1 MAEDDPKP
9 ESETETG
16 KAAPDSAA
24 MRKVHERALDRF
36 DAVALPQQMVRAV
49 SLAARRFVIV
59 PGAMWEGEWG
69 DQYENTPRPEDD
81 KITKNLEKIETDYRE
96 NRLTA
101 DFKPAN
107 DDANSETAE
116 MLDGVHRADSEHFN
130 AQQARDNAFKEAL
143 RGGFGAYRET
153 TEYAHPDDPD
163 SDEQRINPGLQITD
177 ADQSVYFYGSNLYDK
192 SDARAAFVLTRELKA
207 IAEDKWGAKNCDPW
221 PSDRWRWSW
230 DWFTPETVCIAE
242 YYEVEHVADE
252 RITLTHETSGE
263 TQKFFASE
271 IDDDELAELKAL
283 GWKRES
289 KPAKRKRIH
298 KYILNG
304 SKVLKDCGYIAGTE
318 IPIVPVYGHVD
329 VVDGVEWW
337 RGYVLKK
344 MDPQRILNSMLS
356 NLVETASTA
365 PREVPLL
372 TPEQYSGF
380 VGTESFADVWAR
392 GNIDRLP
399 FLPINALRNEDG
411 SIVTAGPVGKIEPT
425 QVQPAA
431 AALLQIAIGSLSED
445 NDNADEVKA
454 NVSAE
459 AMDLA
464 AGRVDA
470 RSGIYLDNMR
480 LSVKREAEIYKSMAR
495 DIYFEPGRKVET
507 LTLDGEEGT
516 AILAEPFIDDQGV
529 YRIRN
534 DLSQGSYKVVADV
547 QESTATKRQKTVRE
561 SMAIS
566 EAATNAQAADLAQA
580 ALYMAVM
587 NMDGEGTQPM
597 QEFARRKLIDL
608 GVIEPTP
615 EEQKKIEEAAQAAEQ
630 APPDPAQQA
639 LMAQAGELASQAK
652 LNEAKAVETLASA
665 GLKEAQAAAVGGPE
679 SAPAAPSGLSAANDE
694 ASIRERLS
702 GADLKAAQAER
713 LRHETREGGR
723 MNDHKIEMERRA
735 DERADR
741 TPDAA

>member
-1 MAEDDPKP
+1 MSDDPTP
-9 ESETETG
+9 ESETDKG
-16 KAAPDSAA
+16 GVAPDSQ
-24 MRKVHERALDRF
+24 RLEKVHERALDRF
-36 DAVALPQQMVRAV
+36 DAIALPQQLVRAT
-49 SLAARRFVIV
+49 SLAARRFVTV
-59 PGAMWEGEWG
+59 PGAMWEGAFGE
-69 DQYENTPRPEDD
+69 QYENAPRPEDD

-101 DFKPAN
+101 DFKPAS
-107 DDANSETAE
+107 DAADSETAN
-116 MLDGVHRADSEHFN
+116 MLDGVHRADSQHFN
-130 AQQARDNAFKEAL
+130 AQQAQDNAFKEAL
-143 RGGFGAYRET
+143 RGGFGAWRLT

-192 SDARAAFVLTRELKA
+192 SDAKAAFVLTRELKG
-207 IAEDKWGAKNCDPW
+207 IAEDRWGADNCVPW
-221 PSDRWRWSW
+221 VGDRWRWSW
-230 DWFTPETVCIAE
+230 DWYTPDTICIAE
-242 YYEVEHVADE
+242 YYEVEHVPDE
-252 RITLTHETSGE
+252 RLTFTHETSGE
-263 TQKFFASE
+263 VQRFFASE
-271 IDDDELAELKAL
+271 IDDEEISDLTAQ

-289 KPAKRKRIH
+289 KDAKRKRVR

-304 SKVLKDCGYIAGTE
+304 SKVLKDCGYIAGSE

-372 TPEQYSGF
+372 TPEQYSGH
-380 VGTESFADVWAR
+380 VGSETFADIWAR
-392 GNIDRLP
+392 ANIDRLP
-399 FLPINALRNEDG
+399 FLPINALRNENGD
-411 SIVTAGPVGKIEPT
+411 IVTAGPVGKIEPT

-431 AALLQIAIGSLSED
+431 AQLLQLAIASLAED
-445 NDNADEVKA
+445 NDGADEVKA

-480 LSVKREAEIYKSMAR
+480 LSVKRGAEVYKSQAK
-495 DIYFEPGRKVET
+495 DIYFEPGRKLET
-507 LTLDGEEGT
+507 LTEDGEEGS
-516 AILAEPFIDDQGV
+516 AEIAEHVIDSNGV

-566 EAATNAQAADLAQA
+566 AAASEAGATDLAQA
-580 ALYMAVM
+580 ALFMAVM
-587 NMDGEGTQPM
+587 NQDGEGVQPM
-597 QEFARRKLIDL
+597 QEFARRRLIEL
-608 GVIEPTP
+608 GVVEPTP
-615 EEQKKIEEAAQAAEQ
+615 EEQKQIEQAAQAQEQ

-639 LMAQAGELASQAK
+639 LMAQAQELMTKAG
-652 LNEAKAVETLASA
+652 LNEASA
-665 GLKEAQAAAVGGPE
+665 IEKMANAMLKQAQAMAVGGPE
-679 SAPAAPSGLSAANDE
+679 SAPEVPSGLSAANDE
-694 ASIRERLS
+694 AGIRERLA
-702 GADLKAAQAER
+702 GADLKQAQAER
-713 LRHETREGGR
+713 LRHEMRQPQQ
-723 MNDHKIEMERRA
+723 
-735 DERADR
+735 
-741 TPDAA
+741 PDAA

>member
-1 MAEDDPKP
+1 MVDKPKP
-9 ESETETG
+9 ESEIEEG
-16 KAAPDSAA
+16 GAAKDSK
-24 MRKVHERALDRF
+24 RLQKVHERALDRF

-81 KITKNLEKIETDYRE
+81 KITKNLERIENDYRQ

-101 DFKPAN
+101 DFVPAN
-107 DDANSETAE
+107 DAADADTAQ
-116 MLDGVHRADSEHFN
+116 MLDGIHRADSEHFN

-143 RGGFGAYRET
+143 RGGFGAYRLT

-163 SDEQRINPGLQITD
+163 SDEQRINPARQITD
-177 ADQSVYFYGSNLYDK
+177 ADQSVYFYGSDLYDK
-192 SDARAAFVLTRELKA
+192 SDAQAAFVLTRELRA
-207 IAEDKWGAKNCDPW
+207 IAEDKWGEGNCEPW
-221 PSDRWRWSW
+221 PEDRWRWSW

-242 YYEVEHVADE
+242 YYEVEHVADK
-252 RITLTHETSGE
+252 RITLTHEVSGE
-263 TQKFFASE
+263 VQRFFESE
-271 IDDDELAELKAL
+271 IEEAELSDLEAQ
-283 GWKRES
+283 GWKQES
-289 KPAKRKRIH
+289 KDAKRKRVH

-304 SKVLKDCGYIAGTE
+304 SKVLKDCGYIAGSE

-329 VVDGVEWW
+329 MVDGTEWW

-372 TPEQYSGF
+372 TPEQYSGA
-380 VGTESFADVWAR
+380 VGGESFAEVWAR

-411 SIVTAGPVGKIEPT
+411 SIATAGPVGKIEPT

-431 AALLQIAIGSLSED
+431 AQLLQLAIASLAED
-445 NDNADEVKA
+445 DDSADTVKA

-464 AGRVDA
+464 AGRVDE

-480 LSVKREAEIYKSMAR
+480 LSVKREAEIYKSEAR
-495 DIYFEPGRKVET
+495 DVYFEPGRKVDT
-507 LTLDGEEGT
+507 LTMDGEQGI
-516 AILAEPFIDDQGV
+516 AVLSEPIIDKNGV
-529 YRIRN
+529 FRVRN

-547 QESTATKRQKTVRE
+547 QESTTTKRQKTVRE
-561 SMAIS
+561 NLGVS
-566 EAATNAQAADLAQA
+566 EAASKAGAQDLAQITLYV
-580 ALYMAVM
+580 ALM
-587 NMDGEGTQPM
+587 NMDGEGMQPV
-597 QEFARRKLIDL
+597 QEFARRKLIEL

-615 EEQKKIEEAAQAAEQ
+615 EEQKQIEAAQQ
-630 APPDPAQQA
+630 AQQQQPPDPAQQA
-639 LMAQAGELASQAK
+639 LMAQAEELLS
-652 LNEAKAVETLASA
+652 KARYNDAAGMEKAASA
-665 GLKEAQAAAVGGPE
+665 LLKQVQALAVGGPE
-679 SAPAAPSGLSAANDE
+679 SAPEVPSGLGAANDE
-694 ASIRERLS
+694 AAIEDKLA
-702 GADLKAAQAER
+702 GAELKRAQARHLDDER
-713 LRHETREGGR
+713 GEKRIRMGHE
-723 MNDHKIEMERRA
+723 IELERRQQEMA
-735 DERADR
+735 ERK
-741 TPDAA
+741 PDAA

>member
-1 MAEDDPKP
+1 MADVPMP
-9 ESETETG
+9 ESEIEEGGTA
-16 KAAPDSAA
+16 KDSK
-24 MRKVHERALDRF
+24 RLQQVHARALDRF
-36 DAVALPQQMVRAV
+36 DAVALPSQIVRSV

-81 KITKNLEKIETDYRE
+81 KITRNLERIENDYRQ
-96 NRLTA
+96 NRLTV
-101 DFKPAN
+101 DFVPAN
-107 DDANSETAE
+107 DAADADTAD

-143 RGGFGAYRET
+143 RGGFGAYRLT

-163 SDEQRINPGLQITD
+163 SDEQRINPALQITD

-192 SDARAAFVLTRELKA
+192 SDALGAFVLTRELLK
-207 IAEDKWGAKNCDPW
+207 IAEDKWGEGSCDPW
-221 PSDRWRWSW
+221 PEDRWRWHW

-242 YYEVEHVADE
+242 YYEVEQVSDT
-252 RITLTHETSGE
+252 RITLTHDTSKE
-263 TQKFFASE
+263 VQRYWESE
-271 IDDDELAELKAL
+271 IEADELADLEAE
-283 GWKRES
+283 GWKQES
-289 KPAKRKRIH
+289 KPGKRRRIH
-298 KYILNG
+298 KYVLNG

-329 VVDGVEWW
+329 IVDGIEWW

-380 VGTESFADVWAR
+380 VGSESFAEVWAR

-399 FLPINALRNEDG
+399 FLPINALRDDVSG
-411 SIVTAGPVGKIEPT
+411 QIVTAGPVGKIEPT

-431 AALLQIAIGSLSED
+431 AALLQLAVASLAED
-445 NDNADEVKA
+445 NDNVDEVKA

-464 AGRVDA
+464 AGRVDG

-480 LSVKREAEIYKSMAR
+480 LSVKREAEIYKPKAR
-495 DIYFEPGRKVET
+495 DVYFEPGRKLDT
-507 LTLDGEEGT
+507 LTMDGEEGT
-516 AILAEPFIDDQGV
+516 AIIAEPIIDKNGV
-529 YRIRN
+529 FRIRN

-561 SMAIS
+561 NLGVS
-566 EAATNAQAADLAQA
+566 EAASKAGAQDLAQV
-580 ALYMAVM
+580 ALYMALM
-587 NMDGEGTQPM
+587 NMDGEGMQPV
-597 QEFARRKLIDL
+597 QEWARRKLIEL
-608 GVIEPTP
+608 GVIEPTK
-615 EEQKKIEEAAQAAEQ
+615 EEQQQIEAAQQ
-630 APPDPAQQA
+630 AQQQQPPDPAQQA
-639 LMAQAGELASQAK
+639 LMAQAEELKSQAK
-652 LNEAKAVETLASA
+652 LNEAGAFQKMADAM
-665 GLKEAQAAAVGGPE
+665 LKEAQAMAVGGPE
-679 SAPAAPSGLSAANDE
+679 SAPEVPSGLSAANDE
-694 ASIRERLS
+694 AQVEERFASAELKRAQARRLDDERGEKRIRMGHEIELERRQQE
-702 GADLKAAQAER
+702 QAER
-713 LRHETREGGR
+713 G
-723 MNDHKIEMERRA
+723 
-735 DERADR
+735 
-741 TPDAA
+741 AA